1 MQDYNNNINLPDINK
16 SEIKN
21 KIKNLSIEISFPNL
35 NSKTYEFSSNI
46 PKIAESKYKY
56 ELVINF
62 SKNIKK
68 MNYLKII
75 QLDLES
81 KHFECIKLIILL

>member
-46 PKIAESKYKY
+46 PKIAESK
-56 ELVINF
+56 
-62 SKNIKK
+62 
-68 MNYLKII
+68 
-75 QLDLES
+75 
-81 KHFECIKLIILL
+81 